1 MPLPPFP
8 SDEELMTLTYFPYA
22 EGKQYEFKQA
32 FNEYRQN
39 INRST
44 AERIE
49 QTICAFLNSDGGYIV
64 CGIRDEDR
72 AIIWMDLTPYQLD
85 EILLKID
92 NIYHGKMIY
101 TTDLED
107 ITIHNIQT
115 KVLEKG
121 GKYLIIIKVEP
132 YSDKEYRTY
141 EYKWY
146 RLNASNYA
154 EKKEKFFR
162 AKDISSLLN
171 IEANKVRVR
180 YTDNIKRLEEK
191 IAILKSELN
200 LEREETEHMLTRTI
214 LADKRAAEKKL
225 QQEKRSCVL
234 RINFDLI
241 LSCFGL

>member
-8 SDEELMTLTYFPYA
+8 SDEELMTMTHFPYA

-32 FNEYRQN
+32 FNEYRHN

-64 CGIRDEDR
+64 CGVRDEDR
-72 AIIWMDLTPYQLD
+72 ALLWLDLTPEQLD
-85 EILLKID
+85 CILLRID
-92 NIYHGKMIY
+92 NIYHSKMIY

-107 ITIHNIQT
+107 IKIHNIQT
-115 KVLEKG
+115 KILEKD
-121 GKYLIIIKVEP
+121 GKYLIIVKVIP
-132 YSDKEYRTY
+132 DPDKEYRTH

-162 AKDISSLLN
+162 AKDVAGLLH
-171 IEANKVRVR
+171 IESHKIRAR
-180 YTDNIKRLEEK
+180 YTDNERRYEQK
-191 IAILKSELN
+191 IAMLKSELN

-214 LADKRAAEKKL
+214 LAEKRATEKRL
-225 QQEKRSCVL
+225 FQEKRTCIL
-234 RINFDLI
+234 KFNLDII

>member
-1 MPLPPFP
+1 MLLPPFP
-8 SDEELMTLTYFPYA
+8 SDEELKTMTHFPYP

-32 FNEYRQN
+32 FNEYRHN

-44 AERIE
+44 SERIE
-49 QTICAFLNSDGGYIV
+49 QTICAFLNSEGGYIV

-72 AIIWMDLTPYQLD
+72 ALIWMDLTPYQLD

-107 ITIHNIQT
+107 IKIHNIQT
-115 KVLEKG
+115 KILEKD

-132 YSDKEYRTY
+132 DAGKEYRTY

-162 AKDISSLLN
+162 AKDISSLLHIEAHKVRIRYTEN
-171 IEANKVRVR
+171 IE
-180 YTDNIKRLEEK
+180 RLEQK
-191 IAILKSELN
+191 IAKLKSELN